1 MVSAMRLR
9 LSRLTVD
16 DLLSNLLLYLVLAG
30 YILLVY
36 GMVIV
41 VLLLL
46 NFELAV
52 EQEPLFNTP
61 WWVNTIVIILV
72 ALTLV
77 PVRRWLQIQI
87 NAMIYGQYDDPYTLV
102 STINSQLQAM
112 NSPQMTLPIVAETI
126 ARTLKLPYIA
136 IRVSSTSTS
145 FHYEFGSKPVQSEV
159 TTLPLF
165 YLEKSMGELTVSS

>member
-1 MVSAMRLR
+1 MMSAMRPR

-36 GMVIV
+36 GAVIV

-46 NFELAV
+46 NFELPV
-52 EQEPLFNTP
+52 EHAPLFNTP
-61 WWVNTIVIILV
+61 WWVNTIAIILV
-72 ALTLV
+72 ALTLL

-87 NAMIYGQYDDPYTLV
+87 NAMIYGQVDDPYTLV

-126 ARTLKLPYIA
+126 ARTLKLPY
-136 IRVSSTSTS
+136 V
-145 FHYEFGSKPVQSEV
+145 
-159 TTLPLF
+159 
-165 YLEKSMGELTVSS
+165 